1 MSRNIT
7 VTFEDGTNHVY
18 RNAPDDITPDAVQAR
33 AAKEF
38 GKSVVHLD
46 GGNKSTSNP
55 VSTESEKR
63 KNVGAE
69 SDRGLIDKTVRNA
82 IGKGVELASLG
93 AGIYKGVGDLV
104 LGGQKLIGQGL
115 SSVGADNTGKFLTE
129 DAMRRQNLQEEF
141 IKPYKQFAP
150 DVTGAGEF
158 GGEVLATL
166 PVGGVVAK
174 PVQMLGRYA
183 PQLSSITA
191 PLAQSLKTGGFNTGL
206 IPKAVPGVVA
216 EAVPLGTKV
225 ANKLAQTVGGATVG
239 GISSALINP
248 AEAETGAIVGGVLPT
263 VAPPVVKYIAAG
275 VGKIIDAA
283 TGNLANVSAGKI
295 AREAAGD
302 FINQIRAANGAAPLD
317 INAAQAAYGIENDT
331 WQAFLSY
338 VSGKDLKSV
347 LSGIKTQQGKDQ
359 FNLLANMARGATE
372 AESKISRGVANET
385 LNKLTTP
392 MKDVNVLAANVGK
405 NEIIP
410 LQNQAELAKQA
421 AAAKVEDVRRFG
433 TAQLR
438 AINPAPNNLATD
450 ANLMNLANSADETA
464 SKAAAE
470 SLVQGEIA
478 RNAEAKIADLTSKG
492 LKPLDVSTIT
502 GRLSTLASEP
512 GTRANEVQ
520 VKILNNL
527 NQHIKDV
534 AAKANGVMDVKDLYE
549 IRKTGVNDVIE
560 SALASSGLD
569 PKAQKK
575 RVASLLLEIR
585 PLIDDAI
592 EKAGGKTWRD
602 YLSTHAAGM
611 KQIEGL
617 EMADKLRTLFTTD
630 KKAFVK
636 LVEGNDIAAV
646 QEIFGP
652 GNFDIAEQMM
662 EKMKPLV
669 KIKDEITRDARIE
682 EQIKAGTKSLS
693 ELKELNK
700 RSLSSLIFGFVGAK
714 TAATKKG
721 IEILEN
727 RLKPKVMETLV
738 KGAESGKS
746 MNEILNTLPADD
758 RFELL
763 KAFKDMSSVAQSG
776 TASLTT
782 SPPNNKLTP
791 QQQNQNALAR

>member
-1 MSRNIT
+1 
-7 VTFEDGTNHVY
+7 
-18 RNAPDDITPDAVQAR
+18 
-33 AAKEF
+33 
-38 GKSVVHLD
+38 
-46 GGNKSTSNP
+46 
-55 VSTESEKR
+55 
-63 KNVGAE
+63 
-69 SDRGLIDKTVRNA
+69 
-82 IGKGVELASLG
+82 
-93 AGIYKGVGDLV
+93 
-104 LGGQKLIGQGL
+104 
-115 SSVGADNTGKFLTE
+115 
-129 DAMRRQNLQEEF
+129 
-141 IKPYKQFAP
+141 
-150 DVTGAGEF
+150 
-158 GGEVLATL
+158 
-166 PVGGVVAK
+166 
-174 PVQMLGRYA
+174 
-183 PQLSSITA
+183 
-191 PLAQSLKTGGFNTGL
+191 
-206 IPKAVPGVVA
+206 
-216 EAVPLGTKV
+216 
-225 ANKLAQTVGGATVG
+225 
-239 GISSALINP
+239 
-248 AEAETGAIVGGVLPT
+248 
-263 VAPPVVKYIAAG
+263 
-275 VGKIIDAA
+275 
-283 TGNLANVSAGKI
+283 
-295 AREAAGD
+295 
-302 FINQIRAANGAAPLD
+302 
-317 INAAQAAYGIENDT
+317 
-331 WQAFLSY
+331 
-338 VSGKDLKSV
+338 
-347 LSGIKTQQGKDQ
+347 
-359 FNLLANMARGATE
+359 MARGATE

-392 MKDVNVLAANVGK
+392 MKDVNVLAGNVGK

-421 AAAKVEDVRRFG
+421 AAAKVDEVRRFG
-433 TAQLR
+433 TAQSR

-470 SLVQGEIA
+470 SLIQGEIA
-478 RNAEAKIADLTSKG
+478 RNAETKIADLTAKG

-502 GRLSTLASEP
+502 GRLNTLANEP

-520 VKILNNL
+520 VKILTNL

-534 AAKANGVMDVKDLYE
+534 AAKAGGIMDVKDLYE

-636 LVEGNDIAAV
+636 LVEGNDTAAV

-662 EKMKPLV
+662 EKMKPLM
-669 KIKDEITRDARIE
+669 KIKDEITRDAKIE

-727 RLKPKVMETLV
+727 RLKPKVMEALV

-746 MNEILNTLPADD
+746 MNEILNTLPADE
-758 RFELL
+758 RFKVL
-763 KAFKDMSSVAQSG
+763 KAFKDMSNVAQSG
-776 TASLTT
+776 AASLTT
-782 SPPNNKLTP
+782 PPPNNKLAP
-791 QQQNQNALAR
+791 EQQNQNALAR

>member
-1 MSRNIT
+1 MAGNSAQ
-7 VTFEDGTNHVY
+7 VTFKNGSVY
-18 RNAPDDITPDAVQAR
+18 TYDNVPDNIESEEIIAR
-33 AAKEF
+33 ATKQF
-38 GKSVVHLD
+38 
-46 GGNKSTSNP
+46 NNP
-55 VSTESEKR
+55 VSIVKIGPPDSLDSPEPKTR

-69 SDRGLIDKTVRNA
+69 SDRGLIDTTIRNA
-82 IGKGVELASLG
+82 VGKGVELASLG
-93 AGIYKGVGDLV
+93 AGIYKGFGDMV
-104 LGGQKLIGQGL
+104 LGGQKVIGQGL
-115 SSVGADNTGKFLTE
+115 SSVGANNTGKFLTE
-129 DAMRRQNLQEEF
+129 DAIRRQGLQEEF
-141 IKPYKQFAP
+141 IKPYKQGAP
-150 DVTGAGEF
+150 NVTGMGEF

-166 PVGGVVAK
+166 PVGGVIAK

-191 PLAQSLKTGGFNTGL
+191 PLAQSLRTGGFNTGL

-216 EAVPLGTKV
+216 EAVPFGTKV

-239 GISSALINP
+239 GATSALINP
-248 AEAETGAIVGGVLPT
+248 AETEMGAMIGGALPT
-263 VAPPVVKYIAAG
+263 IAPPVFKYIAVG
-275 VGKIIDAA
+275 LGKIADAA
-283 TGNLANVSAGKI
+283 TGKLVDVSAGKI

-317 INAAQAAYGIENDT
+317 INAAQAAYGIENNT
-331 WQAFLSY
+331 YQAFLSY
-338 VSGKDLKSV
+338 IAGKDLKSV
-347 LSGIKTQQGKDQ
+347 LSGIPTQQGKDQ
-359 FNLLANMARGATE
+359 FNILANMARGATE
-372 AESKISRGVANET
+372 AGSKISRGVANET

-392 MKDVNVLAANVGK
+392 MKDVNVLAANRGSV
-405 NEIIP
+405 EILP

-433 TAQLR
+433 TAQSR

-470 SLVQGEIA
+470 SLIQGEIA
-478 RNAEAKIADLTSKG
+478 RNAETKIADLTAKG

-502 GRLSTLASEP
+502 GRLNTLANEP

-520 VKILNNL
+520 VKILTNL

-534 AAKANGVMDVKDLYE
+534 AAKAGGIMDVKDLYE

-652 GNFDIAEQMM
+652 GNFNMAEQMM
-662 EKMKPLV
+662 EKMKPLM

-700 RSLSSLIFGFVGAK
+700 RSFSSLIFGFVGAK

-727 RLKPKVMETLV
+727 RLKPKVMEALV

-746 MNEILNTLPADD
+746 MNQILDTLPADD
-758 RFELL
+758 RFEVLRAL
-763 KAFKDMSSVAQSG
+763 KDMSNLAQSG

-782 SPPNNKLTP
+782 TPPNNKLAP